1 MKTIKKIFTGF
12 ITACMVLSAGSITAF
27 AAETDIS
34 NSNSLGNSLVQYAM
48 NSGWAAS
55 IPAFITPSV
64 QDEVNTNQYSVDV
77 SDIVL
82 GNTEKLVTTIEYDGK
97 LVEANGVEIPY
108 TLYDANGEVTTGN
121 EIISTDSGNPNAVA
135 SYSFGAALNQKAK
148 YAGTYTGTA
157 TFNFTAEEK
166 IYTAEE
172 IENDAHLFGIGAT
185 KSEYVISKFNDD
197 FTEVTIF
204 SNGKDSDGEMMSFQS
219 RQSPMRAY
227 NSTLKKAIIES
238 KVHSVSNNSFYG
250 CAALTELVISS
261 GVNSV
266 DDYAFSNCTSL
277 ESVIISDGLTSIG
290 ENAFSSCTSLRNL
303 TIPNS
308 VTSIGNGA
316 FWDCSSLNTVRL
328 SSNIKA
334 INARTFY
341 SCTSLESI
349 EIPVGITSIGSEAFF
364 NCTAL
369 KNIDLPNSIT
379 AIGDNAF
386 SSTGLTEIVIPE
398 GVTTIERRMFYDCPS
413 LSKIVIPRSVTSI
426 EDNVFYMCKNLNS
439 IHGYS
444 NTFAE
449 TWANSNGYTFVAID

>member
-27 AAETDIS
+27 AAEADIS

-204 SNGKDSDGEMMSFQS
+204 SNGKDSDGKMMSFQS

-308 VTSIGNGA
+308 VASIGSGA